1 MVEFYTTVRVTG
13 RSAGKGSAAWK
24 LGSPLVSL
32 VPRSEPAR
40 LQRSNSLAP
49 ATRSAATRFA
59 ICWYASETMTCSVN
73 GTVCGVRD
81 HAQRTHRIGTYAF
94 SMEPAGAER
103 LRGFRAPGA
112 DVTAGS
118 ASSPAQ
124 GQPERS
130 ESAQVPATDRGD
142 QVIRLG
148 HGWRWAV
155 STAAVLVVAMV
166 IIAALA
172 FKLGSGSATSAN
184 RASATATPTSA
195 ATATP
200 LPVTDLYRQVVPSVV
215 LITTSKGSLGS
226 GVIVTDTGT
235 VLTANHVVSGGGGI
249 SILFADG
256 TKTAATVAAANPKI
270 DIAALVPK
278 KLPEV
283 VVPAILGGGVAVGS
297 DVVAI
302 GNPLGLRDSTTT
314 GVVSGLNRTTGTKV
328 GALSGLIQFDAAVN
342 PGSSGGPLLNT
353 QGLVV
358 GVVVSI
364 ADPGEDEAFAG
375 IGFAVPIGTALGGDS
390 GPGPGRGPRL

>member
-1 MVEFYTTVRVTG
+1 
-13 RSAGKGSAAWK
+13 
-24 LGSPLVSL
+24 
-32 VPRSEPAR
+32 
-40 LQRSNSLAP
+40 
-49 ATRSAATRFA
+49 
-59 ICWYASETMTCSVN
+59 
-73 GTVCGVRD
+73 
-81 HAQRTHRIGTYAF
+81 
-94 SMEPAGAER
+94 MEPAGAER
-103 LRGFRAPGA
+103 LRGFRAPGT
-112 DVTAGS
+112 DVAAGS

-124 GQPERS
+124 GQPERPG
-130 ESAQVPATDRGD
+130 SAQVPATAGGD

-148 HGWRWAV
+148 HGWRWAA
-155 STAAVLVVAMV
+155 STAAVLVVAMM

-172 FKLGSGSATSAN
+172 FKLGSGSATSAD
-184 RASATATPTSA
+184 RASATATPTPA

-226 GVIVTDTGT
+226 GVIVTNTGT
-235 VLTANHVVSGGGGI
+235 VLTAHHVVSGGGDI

-256 TKTAATVAAANPKI
+256 TKTSGTIAAAYPKV
-270 DIAALVPK
+270 DIAMLTPK

-283 VVPAILGGGVAVGS
+283 VVPATLGGRVAVGS

-302 GNPLGLRDSTTT
+302 GNPLGLRDSATT
-314 GVVSGLNRTTGTKV
+314 GVVSGLNRTTEAKV

-375 IGFAVPIGTALGGDS
+375 IGFAVPIGTALGGDL
-390 GPGPGRGPRL
+390 GPGQGRGPRL

>member
-1 MVEFYTTVRVTG
+1 
-13 RSAGKGSAAWK
+13 
-24 LGSPLVSL
+24 
-32 VPRSEPAR
+32 
-40 LQRSNSLAP
+40 
-49 ATRSAATRFA
+49 
-59 ICWYASETMTCSVN
+59 
-73 GTVCGVRD
+73 
-81 HAQRTHRIGTYAF
+81 
-94 SMEPAGAER
+94 MEPAGAER

-112 DVTAGS
+112 DVAAGS

-142 QVIRLG
+142 QFTRLG

-155 STAAVLVVAMV
+155 STAAVLVVAVV

-184 RASATATPTSA
+184 RASATATPTPA

-314 GVVSGLNRTTGTKV
+314 GVVSGLNRTTETKV

-375 IGFAVPIGTALGGDS
+375 IGFAVPIGTALGGDL
-390 GPGPGRGPRL
+390 GPGQGRGPRL

>member
-1 MVEFYTTVRVTG
+1 
-13 RSAGKGSAAWK
+13 
-24 LGSPLVSL
+24 
-32 VPRSEPAR
+32 
-40 LQRSNSLAP
+40 
-49 ATRSAATRFA
+49 
-59 ICWYASETMTCSVN
+59 
-73 GTVCGVRD
+73 
-81 HAQRTHRIGTYAF
+81 
-94 SMEPAGAER
+94 MEPVGAER

-112 DVTAGS
+112 DVAAGS

-142 QVIRLG
+142 QFTRLG

-155 STAAVLVVAMV
+155 STAAVLVVAVV

-184 RASATATPTSA
+184 RASATATPTPA

-314 GVVSGLNRTTGTKV
+314 GVVSGLNRTTETKV